1 MRGVKLSIYH
11 NPHYI
16 LKDRIRVINK
26 DVNIFSK
33 YCNYISTL
41 ESIYCNTCCSAL

>member
-1 MRGVKLSIYH
+1 MLKIVYL

-16 LKDRIRVINK
+16 LKDGIRVINK
-26 DVNIFSK
+26 GVNIFSK

-41 ESIYCNTCCSAL
+41 ESIYCNTCYSAL

>member
-16 LKDRIRVINK
+16 LKDGIRVINK

-33 YCNYISTL
+33 YSNYISTL